1 MVSDFHRPTRFPP
14 AMFDSYLGAEDP
26 AHLSRVAHDTAAA
39 LLARVREDP
48 DPEVIAR
55 LVAYTDE
62 HGIDAI
68 AELWSHAS
76 AKSLP
81 GALWRVYLLR
91 ALIRQ
96 DPRGQALAFQRGT
109 EVSHTIDQVVAG
121 AAIPAGPGEVVELA
135 DRILHGLFTGDFAV
149 ALDRAAAF
157 ARVSRRV
164 REPGRRRRCRRH
176 DASRS
181 LDRAHHPRAA
191 PHPARRRVR
200 LVRAT
205 LASRRAR
212 LIDRPDRRPFDS
224 LGNAEGVDLVYTCR
238 GRPQ

>member
-1 MVSDFHRPTRFPP
+1 MASDFSRPTKFPP
-14 AMFDSYLGAEDP
+14 GMFEAFKGAEDP

-39 LLARVREDP
+39 LLARVQADP
-48 DPEVIAR
+48 DPEVVAR

-68 AELWSHAS
+68 AELWSRAS

-96 DPRGQALAFQRGT
+96 DPRSMSLAFQRGS

-121 AAIPAGPGEVVELA
+121 AAIPAGPDEVVELA

-149 ALDRAAAF
+149 ALERAAAF
-157 ARVSRRV
+157 ARVAAIGSV
-164 REPGRRRRCRRH
+164 SLAD
-176 DASRS
+176 DADESDAVHPDRPAK
-181 LDRAHHPRAA
+181 LTIRAH
-191 PHPARRRVR
+191 R
-200 LVRAT
+200 LVE
-205 LASRRAR
+205 LADELTSCAR
-212 LIDRPDRRPFDS
+212 LWRRDA
-224 LGNAEGVDLVYTCR
+224 LD
-238 GRPQ
+238 